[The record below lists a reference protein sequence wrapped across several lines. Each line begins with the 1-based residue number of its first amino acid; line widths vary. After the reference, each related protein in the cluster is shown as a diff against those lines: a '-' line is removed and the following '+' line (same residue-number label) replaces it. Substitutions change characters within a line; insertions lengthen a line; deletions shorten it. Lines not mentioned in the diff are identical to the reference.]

1 MSKSWAPF
9 IVFITEPAYFSNIYF
24 TFQMDH
30 DTYAQLENFSKYE
43 LKLNSV
49 PTDLHISDEMNRL
62 ATCDLTKLRPS
73 FSLESAEVERAR
85 QQSKESK
92 EDSVSTTPMSS
103 SSGGY
108 KADWE
113 KIHCSEAKES
123 KEDTGLDTAFGSATL
138 NETKDY
144 GGTSNGNQR
153 NSDASIVLDM
163 QEIALKDLMERTG
176 QERSICHFYLECMEW
191 NVESAFEM
199 YNQAN

>member
-85 QQSKESK
+85 
-92 EDSVSTTPMSS
+92 
-103 SSGGY
+103 
-108 KADWE
+108 
-113 KIHCSEAKES
+113 
-123 KEDTGLDTAFGSATL
+123 
-138 NETKDY
+138 
-144 GGTSNGNQR
+144 
-153 NSDASIVLDM
+153 
-163 QEIALKDLMERTG
+163 
-176 QERSICHFYLECMEW
+176 
-191 NVESAFEM
+191 
-199 YNQAN
+199 